1 MPTRIGKPAELLD
14 LVGTTMGES
23 GWHEITQDQVNL
35 FADAT
40 DDHQWIHVDPQRA
53 EAGPFG
59 GTIAHGY
66 LTLALGPMFL
76 RETLVIDE
84 LDAGVNYGLNKV
96 RFPAPVPVGGRL
108 KGRVELTAA
117 RQRDAGIEATFTITV
132 ELAGSPRP
140 ACVAEAVV
148 IYQ

>member
-1 MPTRIGKPAELLD
+1 MSTHLTKPVELLD

-23 GWHEITQDQVNL
+23 GWHEITQEQVNL

-40 DDHQWIHVDPQRA
+40 HDHQWIHVDTERA
-53 EAGPFG
+53 KAGPFG

-66 LTLALGPMFL
+66 LTLALAPMFL
-76 RETLVIDE
+76 SETVVIDE
-84 LDAGVNYGLNKV
+84 LTAGVNYGLNKV
-96 RFPAPVPVGGRL
+96 RFPAPTPVGSQLRAI
-108 KGRVELTAA
+108 VTLTAA
-117 RQRDAGIEATFTITV
+117 KQRDAGIEATFTITMEV
-132 ELAGSPRP
+132 SGSTRP